1 MKVLY
6 VASEA
11 LPYIASGGLADV
23 AGSLPKALRKRLIGC
38 RVVLPMY
45 SAIKEE
51 LKIN

>member
-23 AGSLPKALRKRLIGC
+23 ANSDTIERASSKFSASSIIADAVRK
-38 RVVLPMY
+38 
-45 SAIKEE
+45 
-51 LKIN
+51 